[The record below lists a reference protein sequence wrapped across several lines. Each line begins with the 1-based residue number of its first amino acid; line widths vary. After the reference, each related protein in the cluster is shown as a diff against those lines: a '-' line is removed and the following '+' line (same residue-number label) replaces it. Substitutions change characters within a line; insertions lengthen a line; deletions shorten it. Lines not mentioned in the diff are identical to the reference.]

1 MTHFP
6 YSAGRM
12 SAEGVALERIAAEI
26 GTPFYCYSSAVL
38 VERYR
43 AYEKAFSR
51 HKARICYALKAN
63 SNQAVIATFARLGA
77 GADVVSG
84 GELHRALAAG
94 VPADRIV
101 FAGVGKTPDEMAA
114 GLEAGILQFNVE
126 SLPELE
132 ALDAVARSRGQRAPV
147 SLRINPDVDARTHA
161 KISTGKAENKF
172 GIELGHARD
181 VATRAASM
189 HGIELC
195 GLALHIGSQ
204 LTEVTPFRDAFARL
218 GALADELI
226 AAGLPIRR
234 LDLGGGLGVSYTG
247 DPAPDLADYAAAV
260 DATVGPLGLE
270 LVFEP
275 GRWLVA
281 PAGVLVSRVLYVKEG
296 VSRSFLVLDAA
307 MNDLLRPALYDA
319 YHPIL
324 PVAQP
329 ASDAASRR
337 FDVVGPICE
346 SGDTFARDRPLP
358 PLAAGDLVAIC
369 SAGAYGAVMSSNYNT
384 RPQPPEVLVNGH
396 DYAIVRARQT
406 YDDILALERLP
417 GWLPVKQPGGTRSRG
432 AA

>member
-1 MTHFP
+1 MTHFT
-6 YSAGRM
+6 YVDGRLC
-12 SAEGVALERIAAEI
+12 AEGVALERIAAEI
-26 GTPFYCYSSAVL
+26 GTPFYCYSSTTL
-38 VERYR
+38 IERYK
-43 AYEKAFSR
+43 AYEKAFAR
-51 HKARICYALKAN
+51 HRARICYAMKAN
-63 SNQAVIATFARLGA
+63 SNQAVIATLGRLGA

-94 VPADRIV
+94 IPAQHVV
-101 FAGVGKTPDEMAA
+101 FAGVGKTRDEMAA
-114 GLEAGILQFNVE
+114 ALDAGILQFNVE

-132 ALDAVARSRGQRAPV
+132 ALDAVARARGVRAPV

-172 GIELGHARD
+172 GIELGLARD
-181 VATRAASM
+181 VATRAAAM
-189 HGIELC
+189 AGIELC
-195 GLALHIGSQ
+195 GLAVHIGSQ
-204 LTEVTPFRDAFARL
+204 LTDVAPFRASFARI
-218 GALADELI
+218 ANLAEELI

-247 DPAPDLADYAAAV
+247 DPAPALEDYAAAV

-270 LVFEP
+270 LIFEP
-275 GRWLVA
+275 GRWLAA
-281 PAGVLVSRVLYVKEG
+281 PAGVLVSRVVYVKEG
-296 VSRSFLVLDAA
+296 VSRSFLILDAA

-329 ASDAASRR
+329 PSDAATRR
-337 FDVVGPICE
+337 YDVVGPICE
-346 SGDTFARDRPLP
+346 SGDTFARERPLP
-358 PLAAGDLVAIC
+358 PLAAGDLVAFC
-369 SAGAYGAVMSSNYNT
+369 AAGAYGAVMSSTYNT
-384 RPQPPEVLVNGH
+384 RPLPPEVMVSGH

-417 GWLPVKQPGGTRSRG
+417 GWLAGGLRSRG

>member
-6 YSAGRM
+6 YVDGRM
-12 SAEGVALERIAAEI
+12 CAEGVALERIAAEI
-26 GTPFYCYSSAVL
+26 GTPFYCYSSASL
-38 VERYR
+38 TERYR
-43 AYEKAFSR
+43 AYERALAGLP
-51 HKARICYALKAN
+51 ARICYAVKAN

-77 GADVVSG
+77 GADVVSV
-84 GELHRALAAG
+84 GELRRALAAG

-101 FAGVGKTPDEMAA
+101 FAGVGKTAEEMAA
-114 GLEAGILQFNVE
+114 GLDAGILQFNVE

-132 ALDAVARSRGQRAPV
+132 ALDAVARSRGLRAPV

-172 GIELGHARD
+172 GIDLGHAREAA
-181 VATRAASM
+181 VRAHSM
-189 HGIELC
+189 QGVELC

-204 LTEVTPFRDAFARL
+204 LTDVTPFRNAFARL
-218 GALADELI
+218 AALAEELI

-234 LDLGGGLGVSYTG
+234 LDVGGGLGVSYTG
-247 DPAPDLADYAAAV
+247 DPAPSLEEYAAAV
-260 DATVGPLGLE
+260 RATAAPLGLE

-281 PAGVLVSRVLYVKEG
+281 PAGVLVSRVLYVKDG
-296 VSRSFLVLDAA
+296 VSRSFVILDAA

-324 PVAQP
+324 PVTQP
-329 ASDAASRR
+329 ASDAATRR

-346 SGDTFARDRPLP
+346 SGDTFARERPLP
-358 PLAAGDLVAIC
+358 PLRPGDLVAIC
-369 SAGAYGAVMSSNYNT
+369 TAGAYGAVMASTYNT
-384 RPQPPEVLVNGH
+384 RPLLPEVMVHGH

-406 YDDILALERLP
+406 IDAILSQERLP
-417 GWLPVKQPGGTRSRG
+417 EWLAAQTDNVRSRG